1 MVNTVFSDP
10 RLSTG
15 ISGLDN
21 VLHGGLPMGHVY
33 LIEGDPGAGKTTLG
47 MQFLLQGIAHDE
59 KVLFVTLAESKTE
72 LEKVAASHG
81 FDISK
86 IDLCEVSPPEL
97 AGRGAEQYTVFHPA
111 EVELADVMQ
120 SILDRVEKSQAARIV
135 IDSMSEIRMLA
146 RDPLRYRRQ
155 VLTLKQFFVGKR
167 ATVLLLDDRTG
178 DRQDLQLQSISHGVI
193 HLENL
198 RRDYGVTRRQLEVL
212 KVRASQFREG
222 AHDYVVRK
230 GGLEVFPRL
239 ISSEYKRGKVDMQN
253 LESGLDDRTCR
264 SREIHDCL
272 QVSGY
277 SRSPGPKW
285 SFIFLR

>member
-47 MQFLLQGIAHDE
+47 MQFLLQGIAHNE
-59 KVLFVTLAESKTE
+59 KVLFVTLAESKGE

-86 IDLCEVSPPEL
+86 IDVFEVSPPEL

-155 VLTLKQFFVGKR
+155 VLTLKQFFVGKN

-193 HLENL
+193 RLENL
-198 RRDYGVTRRQLEVL
+198 RRDYGVTRRQLEAL

-222 AHDYVVRK
+222 VHDYVIRK
-230 GGLEVFPRL
+230 GGYRYFP
-239 ISSEYKRGKVDMQN
+239 G
-253 LESGLDDRTCR
+253 
-264 SREIHDCL
+264 
-272 QVSGY
+272 
-277 SRSPGPKW
+277 
-285 SFIFLR
+285 